1 MVQALLVA
9 LLLAGLTIGGQQW
22 YIGHLNDKHEAYKSK
37 VIAATVKAEQ
47 AAIATTKAI
56 ANIGEQRVTVYR
68 DRIKTIEASTNV
80 QIDTSGIPD
89 CRLPDGVRK
98 SIDAI
103 IDGSNRASDRAT
115 GTKAGVSGVPENG
128 RESRGVRESRP
139 VTR

>member
-22 YIGHLNDKHEAYKSK
+22 YIGHLNDKHETYKSK

-68 DRIKTIEASTNV
+68 DRIKTIEAINA
-80 QIDTSGIPD
+80 IDTSGTPD
-89 CRLPDGVRK
+89 CRLPDGVR
-98 SIDAI
+98 DAVN
-103 IDGSNRASDRAT
+103 SARANANSASARRT
-115 GTKAGVSGVPENG
+115 EAGMPTAPNDG
-128 RESRGVRESRP
+128 RESREPRAPRG
-139 VTR
+139 

>member
-22 YIGHLNDKHEAYKSK
+22 YIGHQSDKHEAYKSK

-68 DRIKTIEASTNV
+68 DRIKTIEAINA
-80 QIDTSGIPD
+80 IDTSGTPD
-89 CRLPDGVRK
+89 CRLPDGVR
-98 SIDAI
+98 DAVNSARANANSASARRTEAGMPTAPN
-103 IDGSNRASDRAT
+103 DGRQ
-115 GTKAGVSGVPENG
+115 P
-128 RESRGVRESRP
+128 REPRP
-139 VTR
+139 PRS

>member
-68 DRIKTIEASTNV
+68 DRIKTIEAINA
-80 QIDTSGIPD
+80 IDTSGTPD
-89 CRLPDGVRK
+89 CRLPDGVR
-98 SIDAI
+98 DAVNSARANTNSASARRTEAGMPTAPN
-103 IDGSNRASDRAT
+103 DGRQPREPRA
-115 GTKAGVSGVPENG
+115 P
-128 RESRGVRESRP
+128 RG
-139 VTR
+139 

>member
-1 MVQALLVA
+1 VVQALLVA

-22 YIGHLNDKHEAYKSK
+22 YIGHLNDKHETYKSK

-80 QIDTSGIPD
+80 QIDPSGVPD
-89 CRLPDGVRK
+89 CRLPDGVR
-98 SIDAI
+98 DAVNSARANANSASTRRAEAGMPAATN
-103 IDGSNRASDRAT
+103 DGRQSREPRA
-115 GTKAGVSGVPENG
+115 P
-128 RESRGVRESRP
+128 RG
-139 VTR
+139 

>member
-68 DRIKTIEASTNV
+68 DRIKTIEAINA
-80 QIDTSGIPD
+80 IDTSGTPD
-89 CRLPDGVRK
+89 CRLPDGVR
-98 SIDAI
+98 DAVN
-103 IDGSNRASDRAT
+103 SARANANSASARRT
-115 GTKAGVSGVPENG
+115 EAGMPTAPNDG
-128 RESRGVRESRP
+128 RESREPRP
-139 VTR
+139 PRS

>member
-22 YIGHLNDKHEAYKSK
+22 YIGHLNDKHETYKSK

-80 QIDTSGIPD
+80 QIDPNGVPD
-89 CRLPDGVRK
+89 CRVSDGVR
-98 SIDAI
+98 DAI
-103 IDGSNRASDRAT
+103 NSARANANSASSRRTETGMPATSNDGRQ
-115 GTKAGVSGVPENG
+115 P
-128 RESRGVRESRP
+128 REPRP
-139 VTR
+139 PRS

>member
-80 QIDTSGIPD
+80 QIDPSGVPD
-89 CRLPDGVRK
+89 CRVSDGVR
-98 SIDAI
+98 DAI
-103 IDGSNRASDRAT
+103 NSARAWANSASARRTEAGMPTAPNDGRQSREPRA
-115 GTKAGVSGVPENG
+115 P
-128 RESRGVRESRP
+128 RG
-139 VTR
+139 

>member
-80 QIDTSGIPD
+80 QIDPSGVPD
-89 CRLPDGVRK
+89 CRVSDGVR
-98 SIDAI
+98 DAI
-103 IDGSNRASDRAT
+103 NGARTGANSASARRT
-115 GTKAGVSGVPENG
+115 EAGMPTAPNDG
-128 RESRGVRESRP
+128 RESREPRAPRG
-139 VTR
+139 

>member
-68 DRIKTIEASTNV
+68 DRIKTIEAINA
-80 QIDTSGIPD
+80 IDTSGTPD
-89 CRLPDGVRK
+89 CRLPDGVR
-98 SIDAI
+98 DAVNSARANANSASSRRTETGMPATSN
-103 IDGSNRASDRAT
+103 DGRQ
-115 GTKAGVSGVPENG
+115 P
-128 RESRGVRESRP
+128 REPRP
-139 VTR
+139 PRS

>member
-68 DRIKTIEASTNV
+68 DRIKTIEAINA
-80 QIDTSGIPD
+80 IDTSGTPD
-89 CRLPDGVRK
+89 CRLPDGVR
-98 SIDAI
+98 DAVN
-103 IDGSNRASDRAT
+103 SARANANSASARRT
-115 GTKAGVSGVPENG
+115 EAGMPTAPNDG
-128 RESRGVRESRP
+128 RESREPRAPRG
-139 VTR
+139 

>member
-68 DRIKTIEASTNV
+68 DRIKTIEAINA
-80 QIDTSGIPD
+80 IDTSGTPD
-89 CRLPDGVRK
+89 CRLPDGVR
-98 SIDAI
+98 DAVNSARANANNSSARRTETGMPATSN
-103 IDGSNRASDRAT
+103 DGRQPREPRA
-115 GTKAGVSGVPENG
+115 P
-128 RESRGVRESRP
+128 RG
-139 VTR
+139 

>member
-9 LLLAGLTIGGQQW
+9 LLLACLTIGGQQW

-68 DRIKTIEASTNV
+68 DRIKTIEAINA
-80 QIDTSGIPD
+80 IDTSGTPD
-89 CRLPDGVRK
+89 CRLPDGVR
-98 SIDAI
+98 DAVN
-103 IDGSNRASDRAT
+103 SARANANSASARRT
-115 GTKAGVSGVPENG
+115 EAGMPTAPNDG
-128 RESRGVRESRP
+128 RESREPRAPRG
-139 VTR
+139 

>member
-80 QIDTSGIPD
+80 QIDPSGVPD
-89 CRLPDGVRK
+89 CRLPDGVR
-98 SIDAI
+98 DAVNSARANANSASTRRAETGMPAATN
-103 IDGSNRASDRAT
+103 DGRQPREPRA
-115 GTKAGVSGVPENG
+115 P
-128 RESRGVRESRP
+128 RG
-139 VTR
+139 

>member
-68 DRIKTIEASTNV
+68 DRIKTIEAINA
-80 QIDTSGIPD
+80 IDTSGTPD
-89 CRLPDGVRK
+89 CRLPDGVR
-98 SIDAI
+98 DAVNSARANANSASARRTEAGMPTAPN
-103 IDGSNRASDRAT
+103 DGRQPREPRA
-115 GTKAGVSGVPENG
+115 P
-128 RESRGVRESRP
+128 RG
-139 VTR
+139 

>member
-80 QIDTSGIPD
+80 QIDPNGVPD
-89 CRLPDGVRK
+89 CRLPDGVR
-98 SIDAI
+98 DAVNSARANANSASARRTEAGMPTAPN
-103 IDGSNRASDRAT
+103 DGRQPREPRA
-115 GTKAGVSGVPENG
+115 P
-128 RESRGVRESRP
+128 RG
-139 VTR
+139 

>member
-68 DRIKTIEASTNV
+68 DRIKTIEAINA
-80 QIDTSGIPD
+80 IDTSGTPD
-89 CRLPDGVRK
+89 CRLPDGVR
-98 SIDAI
+98 DAVN
-103 IDGSNRASDRAT
+103 SARANANSASARRT
-115 GTKAGVSGVPENG
+115 EAGMPTAPNDG
-128 RESRGVRESRP
+128 RESREPRP
-139 VTR
+139 PRG

>member
-22 YIGHLNDKHEAYKSK
+22 YIGHLNDKHETYKSK

-68 DRIKTIEASTNV
+68 DRIKTIEASNA
-80 QIDTSGIPD
+80 IDTSGTPD
-89 CRLPDGVRK
+89 CRLPDGVR
-98 SIDAI
+98 DAVN
-103 IDGSNRASDRAT
+103 SARANANSASARRT
-115 GTKAGVSGVPENG
+115 EAGMPTAPNDG
-128 RESRGVRESRP
+128 RESREPRAPRG
-139 VTR
+139 

>member
-68 DRIKTIEASTNV
+68 DRIKTIEAINA
-80 QIDTSGIPD
+80 IDTSGTPD
-89 CRLPDGVRK
+89 CRLPDRVRNAVNNARANAN
-98 SIDAI
+98 SASSRRTETGMPATSN
-103 IDGSNRASDRAT
+103 DGRQ
-115 GTKAGVSGVPENG
+115 P
-128 RESRGVRESRP
+128 REPRP
-139 VTR
+139 PRS